1 MYNYFLSIQS
11 SYNKIFFKKNLFCSL
26 LFFFKKKWKLHKI
39 KMKDRKQ
46 LYNYSSAYLS
56 SLFSRTL

>member
-26 LFFFKKKWKLHKI
+26 LFFF
-39 KMKDRKQ
+39 
-46 LYNYSSAYLS
+46 
-56 SLFSRTL
+56 F